1 MRTCPVA
8 AITTAVLLSA
18 CQDQAPPAPDIRPVR
33 TVTVER
39 KAGEDSVSLTGQV
52 RAQNEVSLAFR
63 IDGRMFE
70 RLVNIGDQ
78 VKPGQ
83 VVARLDP
90 QNEQNTLRSA
100 QANLSAAQAQ
110 LTQARNTFSRQQSL
124 LNRGYTTRVQF
135 DDAEKGLQT
144 AVAQVD
150 SGQAELR
157 RSQDQLS
164 YTELRADA
172 AGTVTAK
179 GAEPGEVIK
188 AGQMI
193 VQVARQGGR
202 DAVFDVPAQLI
213 RRERREDVVITIAL
227 ADDPNIKA
235 MGRVR
240 EVAPQADPT
249 TRTFQVKVGLTD
261 PPDAMRLGSTVVGRA
276 AVTAAEVIELPATA
290 LTEANGRPAVWVVE
304 PNTQTVAL
312 RNIDVIRYDPASIV
326 VSQGVEAGDIVVT
339 AGVQVLRPGQKVRL
353 LGAAS

>member
-124 LNRGYTTRVQF
+124 LN
-135 DDAEKGLQT
+135 
-144 AVAQVD
+144 
-150 SGQAELR
+150 
-157 RSQDQLS
+157 
-164 YTELRADA
+164 
-172 AGTVTAK
+172 
-179 GAEPGEVIK
+179 
-188 AGQMI
+188 
-193 VQVARQGGR
+193 
-202 DAVFDVPAQLI
+202 
-213 RRERREDVVITIAL
+213 
-227 ADDPNIKA
+227 
-235 MGRVR
+235 
-240 EVAPQADPT
+240 
-249 TRTFQVKVGLTD
+249 
-261 PPDAMRLGSTVVGRA
+261 
-276 AVTAAEVIELPATA
+276 
-290 LTEANGRPAVWVVE
+290 
-304 PNTQTVAL
+304 
-312 RNIDVIRYDPASIV
+312 
-326 VSQGVEAGDIVVT
+326 
-339 AGVQVLRPGQKVRL
+339 
-353 LGAAS
+353 